1 MRGAPHYL
9 CEHTFVT
16 SQGSPTA
23 RFRRALATGNATLV
37 LEAAAEL
44 PKLGLDD
51 ALAVCLVLARERDPR
66 YPRAAGRWLGR
77 LILERGLPLEQGLR
91 AAAALVELGTAP
103 RAADPRT
110 TLQAL
115 LRKFT

>member
-1 MRGAPHYL
+1 M
-9 CEHTFVT
+9 FVT

-44 PKLGLDD
+44 PQVTLED
-51 ALAVCLVLARERDPR
+51 AFAVCMVLARERDPR

-77 LILERGLPLEQGLR
+77 LILERGLVLEHGLR
-91 AAAALVELGTAP
+91 AAGALVELGSRPAETEP
-103 RAADPRT
+103 REALERLRRAEPRRDRT
-110 TLQAL
+110 
-115 LRKFT
+115 

>member
-37 LEAAAEL
+37 LE
-44 PKLGLDD
+44 
-51 ALAVCLVLARERDPR
+51 
-66 YPRAAGRWLGR
+66 AAGRWLGR